1 MIFAQAGAEQAIRAA
16 AETGRWEAVALAVI
30 MLTVTGFLVYIV
42 KQIMAQAIER
52 EKQLGARIDGLENFI
67 RDTLQ
72 GLVRESTQAM
82 LQNSIAQ
89 TENIRVLAGLM
100 ESLNTTRTCFATGDK
115 QSQLVQTIA
124 DRVAATVERQQ
135 P

>member
-1 MIFAQAGAEQAIRAA
+1 MIFAQAGAEQAVRAA

-52 EKQLGARIDGLENFI
+52 EKQLGARIDGLETFI

-72 GLVRESTQAM
+72 GLVKESTQAM

-89 TENIRVLAGLM
+89 TENTRVLATLM
-100 ESLNTTRTCFATGDK
+100 ESLNTTRTCFATGDR
-115 QSQLVQTIA
+115 QTELVQIIA
-124 DRVAATVERQQ
+124 NRVAEKINREK